1 MVFVRHYTAGVL
13 LHAWLLCALRG
24 IVTVLVSAD
33 RLNVLVFADP
43 PLTPPFSTSPTPL
56 PGIYSAPLDRLLMIC
71 IIGRRQ

>member
-1 MVFVRHYTAGVL
+1 VL
-13 LHAWLLCALRG
+13 VSADRLN
-24 IVTVLVSAD
+24 VLVSAD